1 MIYQRL
7 IILVLL
13 ASLAGCG
20 IFKST
25 SSVRVPAEL
34 KKYSYELDPKSV
46 WRVNTGAG
54 NDDEFFRL
62 APMQTE
68 ANLIT
73 IDRDGLLSVLEKNS
87 GKQLWKQKTGL
98 KVRTGANGND
108 AVIVI
113 GNTSGDINAYSMS
126 EGASL
131 WTVNVNSEVTAI
143 SRAVED
149 SVIVRTKNGY
159 IHSLDINSGENLWSI
174 NRQVPDLSLHTQSIP
189 LIKGDKVLVGLDN
202 GQLLAL
208 SLKDGKVLWERAIAT
223 GRGRTELDRMVDIDG
238 HFVVENDLI
247 YVITFQGNVSAVNI
261 EAGDV
266 IWTKEASS
274 ISGVSV
280 DDERVYFTDSDDQV
294 HALDKNLGE
303 SFWKQE
309 DMQYRALTLPV
320 VHGDYLVVGDYDGY
334 LHWLAKDD
342 GRVVAREKAG
352 GSILTAPFVE
362 NDRLYVLNSK
372 GSLSM
377 WELPAQ

>member
-7 IILVLL
+7 IFVCLL
-13 ASLAGCG
+13 LSLAGCG

-34 KKYSYELDPKSV
+34 KKYSYETNPKSV

-62 APMQTE
+62 TPMQTE
-68 ANLIT
+68 TNLIT
-73 IDRDGLLSVLEKNS
+73 IDRDGLLSVLDKNS
-87 GKQLWKQKTGL
+87 GKQLWKQKTNL
-98 KVRTGANGND
+98 NVRTGANGND
-108 AVIVI
+108 EVIVI

-126 EGASL
+126 EGATL

-143 SRAVED
+143 SRAVDD

-159 IHSLDINSGENLWSI
+159 IHSLNINSGENLWSI
-174 NRQVPDLSLHTQSIP
+174 NRQIPDLSLHTQSEPMIA
-189 LIKGDKVLVGLDN
+189 GDKVLVGLDD
-202 GQLLAL
+202 GELLAL
-208 SLKDGKVLWERAIAT
+208 SLIDGKVLWERAIAT

-238 HFVVENDLI
+238 HFVVENDI
-247 YVITFQGNVSAVNI
+247 VYVITFQGNISAVSI
-261 EAGDV
+261 EAGDI

-320 VHGDYLVVGDYDGY
+320 VHGDYLVAGDYEGY
-334 LHWLAKDD
+334 LHWMAKED

-352 GSILTAPFVE
+352 GSILAAPFVE
-362 NDRLYVLNSK
+362 NGRLYVLNSK
-372 GSLSM
+372 GSLSV